1 MNPACHGACAPGE
14 RLPWLRIGFSAFL
27 AMNAMTL
34 SLAVNL
40 SETTADERVRLHFAA
55 AALTAAVFALLGGTL
70 IRGAWRAIRKRRVS
84 IDALFLL
91 GIGGA
96 IGASVTASITGA
108 GAVYY
113 EVAAILLVV
122 YTLGTMAS
130 ARAQQ
135 RALEALL
142 AVPAPAG
149 GVLARGERF
158 QLHPGERV
166 AVPARVIDGEAFVE
180 QSRMTGEFFASRR
193 QAGDLLPAGA
203 HSLDGLLTLEAL
215 EDSRAPSPLLDAI
228 ERAQARPAAVTRL
241 ADRFARL
248 FVPVV
253 GCAATATFVF
263 WWDHSGAATGLLHAL
278 AVLLIAC
285 PCAAGF
291 ATPAAL
297 WSAARGLAARGFLVR
312 DGDAVEALAEVDTAV
327 FDKTGTLASVDPVL
341 VRAEYLTGDREA
353 LLRVAAAVER
363 ASRHPLAAVFQTTE
377 SGPERVASLRL
388 LPGRG
393 VEARMADG
401 RLVLIESAGGDAE
414 RLILMSINGEPAARF
429 AIGEQ
434 LHPALP
440 EALAQLRSSGIHA
453 VLATGDAPARAAAAG
468 FPETHAPLNPEAK
481 LRLVQQFQAS
491 GRIVAFL
498 GDGVNDTPAL
508 AAAHCGIAVEA
519 GAEAAHELA
528 ALVWRGRDPRDIP
541 AAIAFAREA
550 HHITRS
556 NLLLAVLYN
565 FAGIAVAAAGLLH
578 PVLAALLMTCS
589 SLTVTWRA
597 MRLLPREDSLE

>member
-1 MNPACHGACAPGE
+1 MTPACHGGCAPGE

-40 SETTADERVRLHFAA
+40 SETTSDERARLHLAA
-55 AALTAAVFALLGGTL
+55 AALTAAVFGLLGGAL
-70 IRGAWRAIRKRRVS
+70 IRGAWRAIRERRVS

-96 IGASVTASITGA
+96 IGASVSASITGT

-135 RALEALL
+135 RALDALL
-142 AVPAPAG
+142 AVPAPARG
-149 GVLARGERF
+149 LLARGERF

-166 AVPARVIDGEAFVE
+166 PVPARIIEGEAFVE
-180 QSRMTGEFFASRR
+180 ESRMTGEFFANRR
-193 QAGDLLPAGA
+193 QTGDLLPAGA

-215 EDSRAPSPLLDAI
+215 EDSRTPSPLLEAI
-228 ERAQARPAAVTRL
+228 ERAQARPAAVARL

-248 FVPVV
+248 FVPIVAL
-253 GCAATATFVF
+253 AAVSTFVF
-263 WWDHSGAATGLLHAL
+263 WWNHADAATGLLHGL
-278 AVLLIAC
+278 AVLLVAC

-312 DGDAVEALAEVDTAV
+312 DGASVEALAAVDTAV

-341 VRAEYLTGDREA
+341 VRAEYLDGDREA

-363 ASRHPLAAVFQTTE
+363 ASRHPLSAAFQTAE
-377 SGPERVASLRL
+377 SGSERVAALRL

-401 RLVLIESAGGDAE
+401 RVVLLESAGGDAE
-414 RLILMSINGEPAARF
+414 RLVLMSVNGEPAARF

-434 LHPALP
+434 LHSALP
-440 EALAQLRSSGIHA
+440 EALEKLRSAGIHA
-453 VLATGDAPARAAAAG
+453 VLATGDGPARAAAAG
-468 FPETHAPLNPEAK
+468 FPETHAALHPEAK
-481 LRLVQQFQAS
+481 LGLVQQFQAR
-491 GRIVAFL
+491 GRTVAFL

-508 AAAHCGIAVEA
+508 AAAHCGIAVQA

-528 ALVWRGRDPRDIP
+528 ALVWRGGDPRDIP

-550 HHITRS
+550 RRVTRT
-556 NLLLAVLYN
+556 NLQIAVIYN
-565 FAGIAVAAAGLLH
+565 LAGITVAAAGLLH

-597 MRLLPREDSLE
+597 MRLLPREDASA

>member
-1 MNPACHGACAPGE
+1 MTPACHGGCAPGE

-40 SETTADERVRLHFAA
+40 SETTSDERVRLHLAA
-55 AALTAAVFALLGGTL
+55 AALTTAVFGLLGGAL
-70 IRGAWRAIRKRRVS
+70 IRGAWRAIRERRVS

-135 RALEALL
+135 RALDALL
-142 AVPAPAG
+142 AVPTLARG
-149 GVLARGERF
+149 LLARGERF

-166 AVPARVIDGEAFVE
+166 PVPSRILDGEAFVE
-180 QSRMTGEFFASRR
+180 ESRMTGEFFANRR

-215 EDSRAPSPLLDAI
+215 EDSRAPSPLIEAI
-228 ERAQARPAAVTRL
+228 ERAQARPAAVARL

-253 GCAATATFVF
+253 ALAAVATFVF
-263 WWDHSGAATGLLHAL
+263 WWNHAGAATGLLNAL
-278 AVLLIAC
+278 AVLLVAC

-312 DGDAVEALAEVDTAV
+312 DGASVEALAAVDTAV

-341 VRAEYLTGDREA
+341 VRAEYLDGDREA

-363 ASRHPLAAVFQTTE
+363 ASRHPLAAAFQTAGNGGE
-377 SGPERVASLRL
+377 SVAALRL

-401 RLVLIESAGGDAE
+401 RAVLLESAGGDAE
-414 RLILMSINGEPAARF
+414 RLVLMSINGAPAARF
-429 AIGEQ
+429 TIGEQ

-440 EALAQLRSSGIHA
+440 EALAQLRSAGIHA
-453 VLATGDAPARAAAAG
+453 VLATGDGPARAAVAG
-468 FPETHAPLNPEAK
+468 FPETHASLNPAAK
-481 LRLVQQFQAS
+481 LQLVQDFQAR
-491 GRIVAFL
+491 GRTVAFL

-528 ALVWRGRDPRDIP
+528 ALVWRGGDPRDIP

-550 HHITRS
+550 RHITRT
-556 NLLLAVLYN
+556 NLQLAVIYN
-565 FAGIAVAAAGLLH
+565 LAGIAVAAAGLLH

-597 MRLLPREDSLE
+597 MRLLPREEPFQ